1 MQLQRRRFRFG
12 ILHHQSHHRFVK
24 IPPTQPEAKGW
35 GGLVRFTSPSTTWWE
50 GKLPEVENS
59 FIPSWTALCHTRS
72 FHINYGKTQSTS
84 GGPLGHSQLSGSS
97 QQLEISEK
105 TPWDEPGI
113 CCSISLWVLSHL
125 ATTQL
130 EKYRKCHGQKELISH
145 PPKTHH
151 CVLQK
156 QTPKKIQNKFQFPTI
171 TTFVSCVSA
180 GVPPNFNYLFPT
192 TRDSPAVVAPL
203 PTPLDASHPRR
214 RRRPTKL
221 GWKHRRPDVD
231 R

>member
-24 IPPTQPEAKGW
+24 IPPTQPEVKGW
-35 GGLVRFTSPSTTWWE
+35 GGLVRFTSPSTFLVRGET
-50 GKLPEVENS
+50 PQVENS

-84 GGPLGHSQLSGSS
+84 GGPLGHCLLFHICSQLPGSS
-97 QQLEISEK
+97 QLLEIS
-105 TPWDEPGI
+105 
-113 CCSISLWVLSHL
+113 SL

-130 EKYRKCHGQKELISH
+130 EKYQRFHGQKELISH
-145 PPKTHH
+145 STKTHH

-156 QTPKKIQNKFQFPTI
+156 KTRKKIQTSF
-171 TTFVSCVSA
+171 
-180 GVPPNFNYLFPT
+180 NFLLSQPLFPCFCWGSPKLQLLVSHQP
-192 TRDSPAVVAPL
+192 DSPAVVAPL